1 MRAREAIDWAAGELG
16 QYNIESAKQESETLL
31 STLFDCSRLNLYLDN
46 RPLEAEELSWIK
58 KRIRERK
65 EGRPLQY
72 LLGAAYFMGLQFEVN
87 PDVLIPR
94 PETEILVEAAIEKLK
109 KKEQTLPALIID
121 LGTGSGN
128 IAIAI
133 AKLYP
138 HCRVLGLDIS
148 LAALKVA
155 RRNALKHKVDK
166 RIDFVLGNGFSSL
179 KICPALSCPE
189 ENRETRRSWASA
201 DMIVSNPPYIKSAD
215 LTQPRS
221 FGSGFGRL
229 PREIGFE
236 PRVALDG
243 GEDGLK
249 YYRRI
254 IRKSPTYL
262 KEGGY
267 LIMEIG
273 DTQANDVSKML
284 SASGKF
290 REIKTA
296 KDYNNIER
304 VITAKK
310 ISNHK
315 STRMDKPADISR
327 KAAKNAKS
335 AKPPFRERQGKLN

>member
-16 QYNIESAKQESETLL
+16 QYNVESAKQESEILL
-31 STLFDCSRLNLYLDN
+31 STLFDCGRLDLYLDN
-46 RPLEAEELSWIK
+46 RPLGAEELSWIK
-58 KRIRERK
+58 KRLKERK
-65 EGRPLQY
+65 EGKPLQY
-72 LLGAAYFMGLQFEVN
+72 LLGTAHFMGLEFEVN

-109 KKEQTLPALIID
+109 KEEQTLPALIID

-138 HCRVLGLDIS
+138 HCQILGLDIS
-148 LAALKVA
+148 LAALRVA

-166 RIDFVLGNGFSSL
+166 RVDFVLGNGFSSL
-179 KICPALSCPE
+179 KVCPALSYSE
-189 ENRETRRSWASA
+189 ENREARKSCASA
-201 DMIVSNPPYIKSAD
+201 DMIISNPPYIKSAN

-221 FGSGFGRL
+221 FGYGFRRL

-236 PRVALDG
+236 PRIALDG

-254 IRKSPTYL
+254 IRGSPAYL

-273 DTQANDVSKML
+273 DTQVNNVSEMF

-290 REIKTA
+290 REIEIV

-304 VITAKK
+304 VIA
-310 ISNHK
+310 
-315 STRMDKPADISR
+315 AR
-327 KAAKNAKS
+327 KVND
-335 AKPPFRERQGKLN
+335 G

>member
-1 MRAREAIDWAAGELG
+1 MRTRETIDWAAGELG
-16 QYNIESAKQESETLL
+16 QYNIESAKQESEILL

-46 RPLEAEELSWIK
+46 RPLEAEELIWIK
-58 KRIRERK
+58 KRLKERK
-65 EGRPLQY
+65 EGKPLQY
-72 LLGAAYFMGLQFEVN
+72 LLGTAYFMGLQFEVN

-109 KKEQTLPALIID
+109 KREWPSPPLIID

-128 IAIAI
+128 IAVSI
-133 AKLYP
+133 AKLYSR
-138 HCRVLGLDIS
+138 CRILGLDIS

-155 RRNALKHKVDK
+155 RRNALRHKVGK

-179 KICPALSCPE
+179 KVCPALSCSE
-189 ENRETRRSWASA
+189 ENREARRGWAVA
-201 DMIVSNPPYIKSAD
+201 DMIISNPPYIKSAG
-215 LTQPRS
+215 LTQPPPWRA
-221 FGSGFGRL
+221 GVGETGFGRL

-236 PRVALDG
+236 PRIALDG

-254 IRKSPTYL
+254 IRKSPAYL

-273 DTQANDVSKML
+273 DNQANDVSRML
-284 SASGKF
+284 AASGKF
-290 REIKTA
+290 REIEIV

-304 VITAKK
+304 VIA
-310 ISNHK
+310 
-315 STRMDKPADISR
+315 AR
-327 KAAKNAKS
+327 KVND
-335 AKPPFRERQGKLN
+335 G